1 MGKADL
7 HIHTIYSWDGTMTP
21 AAVLKAAALAGMNV
35 IAITDHD
42 DMRATF
48 EARCLAERYGV
59 EVIPG
64 IEITTSEGHLLAL
77 FVEKLIPAGLTL
89 VETLM
94 RIGEQGGIAIAAHP
108 EAPLT
113 GSLDRKTMR
122 AALAHPGARSV
133 FVGVEV
139 YNAGLPYRF
148 SNVTARAI
156 VDELPL
162 AQAGNSDAHVPWGV
176 GMGYTEFPGNS
187 AAELR
192 VALLQRT
199 TRAYGAPGFIT
210 LKPIFHWLWNYALKR
225 AGWVSSNYQPQLPL
239 ILARQTIGSST
250 NSY

>member
-21 AAVLKAAALAGMNV
+21 AGVLKAAVLSGMDV

-42 DMRATF
+42 DIRATY
-48 EARCLAERYGV
+48 EARNLAGRYGV

-64 IEITTSEGHLLAL
+64 IEVTTAEGHLLAL
-77 FVEKLIPAGLTL
+77 YVEKLVPAGLPL

-94 RIGEQGGIAIAAHP
+94 HIGEQGGIAVAAHP

-113 GSLDRKTMR
+113 GSLNRKTLR
-122 AALAHPGARSV
+122 AALENPDARSV
-133 FVGVEV
+133 LVGVEV

-148 SNVTARAI
+148 SNVAARTI

-162 AQAGNSDAHVPWGV
+162 AEAGNSDAHVPWGV
-176 GMGYTEFPGNS
+176 GMGYTEFPGRN
-187 AAELR
+187 AADLR
-192 VALLQRT
+192 AALLQAT
-199 TRAYGAPGFIT
+199 TRAHGAPGFIT
-210 LKPIFHWLWNYALKR
+210 IKPIFHWIWNYALKC

-239 ILARQTIGSST
+239 TLARESIGRSLT
-250 NSY
+250 